1 MLYLVYHIKYLLWV
15 ADILYAVTTVR
26 VSPKC
31 STIHL
36 QIAVEMK
43 WLAADYVGALVD
55 PACSFAGGRISE
67 NTQNLGHFTLES
79 GRMSPPNF
87 LLWDIFFYCPNHP
100 PGNNGANVYNF
111 FLNEIFISSCAHVQN
126 S

>member
-15 ADILYAVTTVR
+15 ADILYLVTTVR

-36 QIAVEMK
+36 QVAVEMK

-67 NTQNLGHFTLES
+67 NTQDLGHFTLES

-87 LLWDIFFYCPNHP
+87 LLLDIFLLSQPSP
-100 PGNNGANVYNF
+100 W
-111 FLNEIFISSCAHVQN
+111 
-126 S
+126 